1 MRLADRRT
9 AHPRTWVRNGCLG
22 VAVVLVALIF
32 EVGPASAQERPGTLS
47 LGLQGQ
53 YGLIAGPSNFAEDY
67 DFGPGFAI
75 RIRYALGG
83 PQAFGISFESQTFDP
98 DPKSTDEN
106 PPLDLKF
113 ANATVEYVRYF
124 NRGAGRSQYAAFGA
138 GLFHPSEVR
147 RNGVQVVSDGL
158 VLTAGGGLEI
168 FFRRNTSIDLS
179 LRAYGM
185 IGDSVSA
192 TVQAAAGIHL
202 YLIK

>member
-1 MRLADRRT
+1 VAATALA
-9 AHPRTWVRNGCLG
+9 
-22 VAVVLVALIF
+22 ALILAAI
-32 EVGPASAQERPGTLS
+32 PASAQERPGTLS
-47 LGLQGQ
+47 LGIQGQ
-53 YGLIAGPSNFAEDY
+53 YGAIAGPSDFADDY
-67 DFGPGFAI
+67 DFGSGFAI

-83 PQAFGISFESQTFDP
+83 PQAIGISFESQTFDP

-106 PPLDLKF
+106 PPLELKF
-113 ANATVEYVRYF
+113 ANAMVEYVRYF

-147 RNGVQVVSDGL
+147 VNGVQLVSDGL

-179 LRAYGM
+179 LRAYGL

-192 TVQAAAGIHL
+192 TIEAAAGIHL